1 MGAPTPTFK
10 VVEKDN
16 GWAAITRLLQD
27 LAAGETYVRAGVIGE
42 KGDAQHQGEP
52 ITVARLAAVHE
63 FGASIQVGDRTITIP
78 ERSFIRAPWAA
89 KRDEYLALL
98 KKAAFAVLKRK
109 ISPAD
114 FPRYLTALGM
124 KMVADMQGAIR
135 AGIEPPLAASTLARR
150 TKGTGK
156 AAAGARAV
164 PLLDTGQLINSL
176 SHQVVVGGKDKA

>member
-10 VVEKDN
+10 VTEKDN

-27 LAAGETYVRAGVIGE
+27 LAAGETYVRAGVVGE

-52 ITVARLAAVHE
+52 ITIARLAAVHE

-114 FPRYLTALGM
+114 FPRYLAALGM

-135 AGIEPPLAASTLARR
+135 AGIVPPLAASTLARR
-150 TKGTGK
+150 KQGPGA
-156 AAAGARAV
+156 AAAGAGTV
-164 PLLDTGQLINSL
+164 PLIDTGQLINSL
-176 SHQVVVGGKDKA
+176 SHQVVVGGKEKV